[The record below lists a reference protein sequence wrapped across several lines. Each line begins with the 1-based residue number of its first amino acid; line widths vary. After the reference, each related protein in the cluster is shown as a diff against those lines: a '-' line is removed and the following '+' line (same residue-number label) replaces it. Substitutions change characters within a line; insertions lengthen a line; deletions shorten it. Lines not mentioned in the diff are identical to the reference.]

1 MSGGPDGGPP
11 GGGGAGGAGAGGGG
25 GGAAEL
31 RSAPGGASGLSSL
44 DVSEVIRRLRIL
56 RQPATLFGEG
66 PAERGR
72 RLREAESTLVV
83 EENYAEGGTQVNV
96 LLEIR
101 REEEAA
107 ARLRASRAAA
117 QGGGGGGGGGGA
129 PREGPGEGPV
139 APAEPSTALAEQQQA
154 DPHAELAAAF
164 AAAAA
169 KVKAERREAEAS
181 SEEAVASYVERLSA
195 EWGQELE
202 ARPASVKAS
211 PAGVQA
217 THQYKASVKAFG
229 PLLAQLRAGSVA
241 GDVLAAL
248 WLIVGAMKGRD
259 YLRAMDLY
267 LKLSIGNAAWPIGVT
282 QVGIHTRSAR
292 EKISHVANEKSQ
304 AHVMNDEETRKYI
317 HAFKRLITFAQTAYP
332 TDPSKSIDF
341 NGACSAGRGGHGS
354 DLAALRAAE
363 QRGDAPEHLL
373 LPAPRSVL
381 EPRGR
386 GVAVPPKWHQILSR
400 AGVKP
405 RSGASGPTGGGEEP
419 PQAGTGAGAGAG
431 GDGAAEG

>member
-1 MSGGPDGGPP
+1 MAASGPDSDAGRRDSPA
-11 GGGGAGGAGAGGGG
+11 GARGAGAG
-25 GGAAEL
+25 
-31 RSAPGGASGLSSL
+31 SAPAAPAAL
-44 DVSEVIRRLRIL
+44 DVAEVIRRLRIL

-66 PAERGR
+66 PKERAI
-72 RLREAESTLVV
+72 RLKEAEATLVV

-107 ARLRASRAAA
+107 ARQRASRAAA
-117 QGGGGGGGGGGA
+117 QGKGAGGGGGEGGDGEAGEAGGGDGGGA
-129 PREGPGEGPV
+129 GEGPSEPAGV
-139 APAEPSTALAEQQQA
+139 VGAEPGAV
-154 DPHAELAAAF
+154 DPQTDLAAAF

-169 KVKAERREAEAS
+169 KVRAERREAEVS
-181 SEEAVASYVERLSA
+181 SEEAVASYVERLCA
-195 EWGQELE
+195 EWGQQLE
-202 ARPASVKAS
+202 ARPSSVKAS

-217 THQYKASVKAFG
+217 THQYKASVKAFQ
-229 PLLAQLRAGSVA
+229 PLLLQLRGDGAPLP
-241 GDVLAAL
+241 GDVLSAL

-292 EKISHVANEKSQ
+292 EKISHVANSSSQ
-304 AHVMNDEETRKYI
+304 AHAMNDEVTRKYI

-341 NGACSAGRGGHGS
+341 NGSCSAGRGGAGS

-363 QRGDAPEHLL
+363 RRGDAPEHLL

-381 EPRGR
+381 EPSGR

-405 RSGASGPTGGGEEP
+405 RAEETVAKAPGDAAGKP
-419 PQAGTGAGAGAG
+419 PA
-431 GDGAAEG
+431 

>member
-1 MSGGPDGGPP
+1 M
-11 GGGGAGGAGAGGGG
+11 
-25 GGAAEL
+25 
-31 RSAPGGASGLSSL
+31 RSAPGGASLSSSL
-44 DVSEVIRRLRIL
+44 DVVEVIRRLRIL

-66 PAERGR
+66 PAERAR
-72 RLREAESTLVV
+72 RLREAEATLVV

-107 ARLRASRAAA
+107 ARLRASQAAA
-117 QGGGGGGGGGGA
+117 QGGGGGGS
-129 PREGPGEGPV
+129 GPGEGQGEGPA

-154 DPHAELAAAF
+154 DPQAELAAAF

-169 KVKAERREAEAS
+169 KVKAERREAEVS

-363 QRGDAPEHLL
+363 KRGDAPEHLL

-381 EPRGR
+381 EPGGR

-405 RSGASGPTGGGEEP
+405 RLGARGRGEEEP
-419 PQAGTGAGAGAG
+419 PAGTGAGAEG
-431 GDGAAEG
+431 GGAAER